1 MYIFCN
7 HFKKFGGAP
16 PAVAAQMLN
25 LKYSNTFVA
34 SVTLWYN
41 SYAADSLPAKKLKD
55 YCKFEKYSP
64 NNKMDGKVMRVFTD
78 CILFD
83 ACLKYLKF
91 II

>member
-16 PAVAAQMLN
+16 PAVAAQMIN

-34 SVTLWYN
+34 SITLWYN
-41 SYAADSLPAKKLKD
+41 SYAADSKD

-64 NNKMDGKVMRVFTD
+64 NNKMDGKVMGVFTD
-78 CILFD
+78 HILFD
-83 ACLKYLKF
+83 ACLKYF